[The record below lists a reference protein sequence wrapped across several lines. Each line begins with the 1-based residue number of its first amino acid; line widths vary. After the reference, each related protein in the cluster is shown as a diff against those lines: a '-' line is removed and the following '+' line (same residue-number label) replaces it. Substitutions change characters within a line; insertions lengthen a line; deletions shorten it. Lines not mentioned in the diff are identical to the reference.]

1 MNTTEFSPR
10 IVMGAGEHRLLSELA
25 TASQGSAAAEALLD
39 ELERAEVVDDAKLP
53 PGVVRMGSRVRFATE
68 GQSERLVE
76 LVYPAD
82 ADIASGKVSVLTP
95 VGAAL
100 IGLSDGQTIT
110 WETRDGREQELRVL
124 AVEPPRG

>member
-1 MNTTEFSPR
+1 MSTTDLSPR
-10 IVMGAGEHRLLSELA
+10 IVMAAGEHRLLSELA

-39 ELERAEVVDDAKLP
+39 ELERAEVVDDESLP
-53 PGVVRMGSRVRFATE
+53 ASVVRMGSRVRFATE
-68 GQSERLVE
+68 GQGERLVE
-76 LVYPAD
+76 LVYPVD
-82 ADIASGKVSVLTP
+82 ADIAAGKVSVLTP

-110 WETRDGREQELRVL
+110 WETRDGREQALKVL